1 MGLPAPAL
9 GVPRNAAWIREITDA
24 VAILKSRSRG
34 TELQR
39 VLRALL
45 QGRLTSASL
54 NFLDP
59 VPFFAEFALWISSGI
74 SRQKKAKEFLQP
86 TAADTRL
93 PAAVT
98 RDEVTAT

>member
-1 MGLPAPAL
+1 
-9 GVPRNAAWIREITDA
+9 
-24 VAILKSRSRG
+24 
-34 TELQR
+34 
-39 VLRALL
+39 
-45 QGRLTSASL
+45 L

-59 VPFFAEFALWISSGI
+59 VPFFAEFALWISSGV

-86 TAADTRL
+86 TTADTRL